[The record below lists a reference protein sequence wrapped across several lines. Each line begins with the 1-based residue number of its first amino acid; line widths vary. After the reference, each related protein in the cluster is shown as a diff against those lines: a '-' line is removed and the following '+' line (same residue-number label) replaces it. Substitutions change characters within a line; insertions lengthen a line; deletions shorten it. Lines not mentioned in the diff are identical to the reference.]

1 MTTNASTTLDTLV
14 REQATILLDLSALSE
29 RQAEAIAGRDADT
42 LEDVLDRRQTLIARL
57 GDVAGEL
64 ADRATELQKLTAAGD
79 AQGERAARDLAE
91 ASRLWS
97 QLAARDA
104 DDLADLRRQRDE
116 LARELA
122 AVGKTERAKGAYGA
136 AATSG
141 GAIFQDTEA

>member
-14 REQATILLDLSALSE
+14 REQATILLDLSTLSE
-29 RQAEAIAGRDADT
+29 RQAEAIASRDADR
-42 LEDVLDRRQTLIARL
+42 LDDVLDRRQTLITRL
-57 GDVAGEL
+57 GEVAGEL
-64 ADRATELQKLTAAGD
+64 ADRSNELERLTARGD
-79 AQGERAARDLAE
+79 GLAERAARDLAE

-104 DDLADLRRQRDE
+104 DDLADLRRQRDD

-136 AATSG
+136 PASG
-141 GAIFQDTEA
+141 GALFQDFQA